1 MTSHPIRSGLPPQVK
16 PSDHE
21 GLFAGGQNMVSKLE
35 RERIRL
41 RKVYGSLYSPYY
53 ADPYPGGFGCFYC
66 AEPAGTRDHCPPLT
80 WYETRTMENW
90 KRDGVEMVTLP
101 ACLDCNRTLGE
112 RALFTPLLRVQYV
125 VKKLEQKYE
134 RKSTLWPE
142 DEIAEMSPE
151 FQRTIRARVGQLRV
165 LLDRLRAAQWRE
177 MVEEAVERYREG

>member
-1 MTSHPIRSGLPPQVK
+1 
-16 PSDHE
+16 
-21 GLFAGGQNMVSKLE
+21 
-35 RERIRL
+35 
-41 RKVYGSLYSPYY
+41 
-53 ADPYPGGFGCFYC
+53 
-66 AEPAGTRDHCPPLT
+66 
-80 WYETRTMENW
+80 MENW